1 MTGKIIV
8 IIFTI
13 VFAVAGVMFI
23 TQKKSAD
30 INGYVEE
37 IKTVTGAL
45 LVDVRTPQ
53 EYAAGHIPGSINIPL
68 ERILDIKNVIGD
80 KNTPLYVYCRSGRR
94 SSQAAAELEKAGYR
108 QVVNIGGII
117 DYKGKI
123 EY

>member
-13 VFAVAGVMFI
+13 VIAVAGVMFI

-37 IKTVTGAL
+37 INTVKDAF
-45 LVDVRTPQ
+45 LVDVRTPE

-68 ERILDIKNVIGD
+68 DRILDIKNVVSD
-80 KNTPLYVYCRSGRR
+80 KNNPLYVYCRSGRR
-94 SSQAAAELEKAGYR
+94 SSQAASALEKAGYTR
-108 QVVNIGGII
+108 VVNIGGIM
-117 DYKGKI
+117 DYKGRI

>member
-1 MTGKIIV
+1 MAGKIIV
-8 IIFTI
+8 IVFTI
-13 VFAVAGVMFI
+13 ILAVVGVMIIF
-23 TQKKSAD
+23 QKKSAD

>member
-53 EYAAGHIPGSINIPL
+53 EYAAGHIPGRKNIPL

>member
-37 IKTVTGAL
+37 IKTVKDAF
-45 LVDVRTPQ
+45 LVDVRTPE

-68 ERILDIKNVIGD
+68 DRILDIKNVVSD
-80 KNTPLYVYCRSGRR
+80 KNNPLYVYCRSGRR
-94 SSQAAAELEKAGYR
+94 SSQAASALEKEGYTR
-108 QVVNIGGII
+108 VVNIGGIM
-117 DYKGKI
+117 DYKGRI

>member
-1 MTGKIIV
+1 M
-8 IIFTI
+8 IIF
-13 VFAVAGVMFI
+13 
-23 TQKKSAD
+23 QKKSAD

>member
-13 VFAVAGVMFI
+13 VIAVAGVMFI

-37 IKTVTGAL
+37 IKTVKDAS
-45 LVDVRTPQ
+45 LVDVRTPE

-68 ERILDIKNVIGD
+68 DRILDIKNVVSD
-80 KNTPLYVYCRSGRR
+80 KNNPLYVYCRSGRR
-94 SSQAAAELEKAGYR
+94 SSQAASALEKAGYTR
-108 QVVNIGGII
+108 VVNIGGIM
-117 DYKGKI
+117 DYKGRI

>member
-1 MTGKIIV
+1 MAGKIIV
-8 IIFTI
+8 IVFTI
-13 VFAVAGVMFI
+13 ILAVVGVMIIF
-23 TQKKSAD
+23 QKKSAD

-68 ERILDIKNVIGD
+68 DRILDIKNVIGD